1 MEIRGR
7 VIDTIP
13 SLRIIKVETR
23 DRMYYVYLSRKMFRD
38 FGPYFYETPYASME
52 VDKKEIHGQ
61 YSCYHLKSFTKIIK
75 HIRRERKV
83 FFDIVEIQDSIKDI
97 INRKENMLF
106 LDLEYSLP
114 SSRGYREKF
123 IEIIQYGL
131 VLYNKDGKKIL
142 ENQSLVK
149 PNKKSSL
156 NKQTLNFVNREF
168 KEFKDGVDY
177 IVFYQTFEQLLE
189 KYNPRIVVW
198 GNNDVPTLEKSFR
211 INHLRPLN
219 IRKRSLNLMQL
230 IKNYYGM
237 KNDLGL
243 FETYE
248 LATKTKLEPQTH
260 DAFEDA
266 VILKGVYDL
275 FKKDIN
281 KKRI

>member
-23 DRMYYVYLSRKMFRD
+23 DRMHYVYLSRKMFRD

-61 YSCYHLKSFTKIIK
+61 YSCYHLKSFTN
-75 HIRRERKV
+75 
-83 FFDIVEIQDSIKDI
+83 SIKDI

-114 SSRGYREKF
+114 SSRGYRKKF

-131 VLYNKDGKKIL
+131 VLYDKDGKKIL
-142 ENQSLVK
+142 EDQSLVK

>member
-7 VIDTIP
+7 VVDTIP
-13 SLRIIKVETR
+13 SLRIIKAETR

-38 FGPYFYETPYASME
+38 FGPYFYETPYVLME
-52 VDKKEIHGQ
+52 VDKKETHGK
-61 YSCYHLKSFTKIIK
+61 YSCYHLKAFTKIIK
-75 HIRRERKV
+75 HIQRERRV
-83 FFDIVEIQDSIKDI
+83 FFDILEIQDSIRDI

-106 LDLEYSLP
+106 IDLEYSLP

-123 IEIIQYGL
+123 IEIIQYGM
-131 VLYNKDGKKIL
+131 VLYDKEGKKIL
-142 ENQSLVK
+142 EDHSLVK

-156 NKQTLNFVNREF
+156 NKNTLNFISREF

-177 IVFYQTFEQLLE
+177 IVFYQTLEEILE
-189 KYNPRIVVW
+189 KYDPKIVVW

-211 INHLRPLN
+211 INHLKPLK

-230 IKNYYGM
+230 IKNYYSL

-248 LATKTKLEPQTH
+248 LATNTKLEPQMH

-266 VILKGVYDL
+266 VVLKGLYDQ